1 MSEYAGDDGVQ
12 PTTLPRD
19 AVEVLADGWYKWR
32 GFKKQA
38 WDFEE
43 GWQLLNAAWQE
54 QQQMHAAFSRR
65 ARRRKERASRVALQD
80 ALQRPGAIVTLTRP
94 RYKQTFHGRLLEEGC
109 KAKFVEESTW
119 ISVTVEVPVRLKES
133 ARAASSWRDAQLY
146 NALRGEHAKAN
157 RRVALA
163 ARKTATANQLPK
175 VPGDL
180 EVKGR
185 RDTGHLLY
193 AWNDVEVPVTPR
205 EHRPALPEDASA
217 WLRASARE
225 TTPDRALRKITR
237 RVKKVLRKAALGKH
251 QAMVVRAERANAPV
265 AGAMAGEGPKHPAIS
280 QLDDPVVLGKVR
292 AVYEYL
298 GSIRLHHC
306 SNCDEESYWHE
317 IF

>member
-1 MSEYAGDDGVQ
+1 MQ
-12 PTTLPRD
+12 FTTLPRG

-43 GWQLLNAAWQE
+43 GWQLLNEAWQE
-54 QQQMHAAFSRR
+54 QQQMHAAVSRR

-80 ALQRPGAIVTLTRP
+80 TLKRPGAIVMLKHP
-94 RYKQTFHGRLLEEGC
+94 RYKQTFQGRLQEEGC
-109 KAKFVEESTW
+109 KATFVEEGSW
-119 ISVTVEVPVRLKES
+119 ISVTVEVPVRLKET

-157 RRVALA
+157 RQAAVA
-163 ARKTATANQLPK
+163 ARKTATADQLPK

-185 RDTGHLLY
+185 RGTGHLLY
-193 AWNDVEVPVTPR
+193 AWNGVEVAATPR
-205 EHRPALPEDASA
+205 EHRPALPEHASA

-225 TTPDRALRKITR
+225 TTHDRALRKLTR
-237 RVKKVLRKAALGKH
+237 RVKMVLRKAALGKP
-251 QAMVVRAERANAPV
+251 QAIVVRAERVDAPV
-265 AGAMAGEGPKHPAIS
+265 VGAMTGEGWQHPAIS
-280 QLDDPVVLGKVR
+280 QLDDPVLLGKVR

-298 GSIRLHHC
+298 GSIRLHYC
-306 SNCDEESYWHE
+306 STCDEEPNWHRAS
-317 IF
+317 